1 MDLNAKIQQIL
12 INKEL
17 SSSQFADAIGV
28 TRSGISHIL
37 SGRNR
42 PSLDLVQKIIIQ
54 YPELGTA
61 WILDSEPLP
70 TIRPDINGDDS
81 TDVPDRNYKERDDN
95 TKGESNPVNTIPDKV
110 TPLNTEAFVASGKE
124 AKVME
129 RVLVFF
135 TNGTFKEYLPM

>member
-1 MDLNAKIQQIL
+1 MDLNTKIQQIL
-12 INKEL
+12 IDKNI

-42 PSLDLVQKIIIQ
+42 PSLDLVQKIIVQ

-70 TIRPDINGDDS
+70 DSPNTTVREKPKETLTNPRRKDNGK
-81 TDVPDRNYKERDDN
+81 PII
-95 TKGESNPVNTIPDKV
+95 NPVNLIQAKVTPSDMGSLPIPDKEV
-110 TPLNTEAFVASGKE
+110 KI
-124 AKVME
+124 ME
-129 RVLVFF
+129 RVLMFYSD
-135 TNGTFKEYLPM
+135 GTFKEYSPM

>member
-12 INKEL
+12 INKGL

-42 PSLDLVQKIIIQ
+42 PSLDLVQKIIVQ

-61 WILDSEPLP
+61 WILDSESLPESFGENSLNDVLKEAEENLKPLP
-70 TIRPDINGDDS
+70 KPIINEIDKVTKIGIDS
-81 TDVPDRNYKERDDN
+81 LD
-95 TKGESNPVNTIPDKV
+95 IPDKEKGV
-110 TPLNTEAFVASGKE
+110 P
-124 AKVME
+124 E
-129 RVLVFF
+129 RVLIFF
-135 TNGTFKEYLPM
+135 KNGTFKEYLPL